1 MHGFEIAAIDPAGNV
16 GTASRTVRVDPVA
29 PAPVVPT
36 QSGAATFTFA
46 SVEPDATFEC
56 RIEGL
61 TEFAPC
67 TSPVSFDLGPGD
79 YVFALR
85 TVDAAGNRSEPVTS
99 AFSIAAPQPQ
109 PAATPAPQPIAT
121 PAPTPRPQA
130 GETVVARAIS
140 GRILVK
146 RPGGSGFV
154 ELRGTDGIPVGSEVN
169 AKNGRV
175 RLTIEP
181 GDGKPLQ
188 QAVFY
193 AGIFKL
199 SQAGDDARP
208 DAQRAARGVQE
219 EGREGGA
226 EQGEV
231 AQAVGRRQGQVPH
244 AGPLQR
250 GDGPRH
256 DLARAGLLRRDADAG
271 PPGRRLG
278 ARPQADGARPRRAQL
293 PRQSAPLTVWRL
305 PGTPESG

>member
-1 MHGFEIAAIDPAGNV
+1 MHGFEIAAIDAAGNV
-16 GTASRTVRVDPVA
+16 GTASRTRA
-29 PAPVVPT
+29 RRPASRPRPSIPT
-36 QSGAATFTFA
+36 QSGAATFAFA

-79 YVFALR
+79 YIFALR

-99 AFSIAAPQPQ
+99 AFSIAAPQPRRRGHTG
-109 PAATPAPQPIAT
+109 AAADRDAGTDTDGRRRA
-121 PAPTPRPQA
+121 RPWSRGRSAA
-130 GETVVARAIS
+130 GSSSSARAA
-140 GRILVK
+140 R
-146 RPGGSGFV
+146 GFV

-256 DLARAGLLRRDADAG
+256 DLARAGLLRRDVDAG

-293 PRQSAPLTVWRL
+293 PRPNRARR
-305 PGTPESG
+305 